1 MLKLDLQFFA
11 KFTASFSVKGEL
23 DMDRVVV
30 YEVKNKGKQDEY
42 IETVD
47 LLSILKEFNGQEV
60 SITVKRDEEVYSA
73 KDIAIT
79 EDTDEYDEE

>member
-1 MLKLDLQFFA
+1 MIKLDLQFFA
-11 KFTASFSVKGEL
+11 KFTASFSTKGEL

-30 YEVKNKGKQDEY
+30 YEVKNRGKQDEY

-47 LLSILKEFNGQEV
+47 LLSILKEFHGQEV

-73 KDIAIT
+73 KDITTA
-79 EDTDEYDEE
+79 EDTDGDDEE